1 MQKKKETKTYPL
13 YIYNDRINWGTS
25 YVAFTLN
32 ELKAIEK
39 VIAKNLKEED
49 YCQYGSVDPD
59 VAFLYRFYDEREL
72 ETVRNVI
79 KRLEEK
85 Q

>member
-1 MQKKKETKTYPL
+1 MRKKKETQTYPL
-13 YIYNDRINWGTS
+13 YVYNDRINWGTT
-25 YVAFTLN
+25 YVAFTLYD
-32 ELKAIEK
+32 LKVIEK
-39 VIAKNLKEED
+39 VIANNLKEGD
-49 YCQYGSVDPD
+49 YRQYGAIDSYMS
-59 VAFLYRFYDEREL
+59 FLYKFYDEREL